1 MKKELKAQIIESI
14 SAQLR
19 ETPNFYIT
27 DISGLNAEKTTKLR
41 RECFNAGIKLSVVKN
56 TLFHH
61 VLKEIDNEE
70 MNLLVSVLEGNSAI
84 MYTET
89 ANAPAK
95 LIKKL
100 NKAGMEKPVLKG
112 AYVQECAF
120 VGADKLDELAS
131 IKSREE
137 LIGDIVM
144 LLQSP
149 ARNVI
154 SALESAGGKIAG
166 IVKTLSEKEETAE

>member
-1 MKKELKAQIIESI
+1 MRKEEKAQIIESI
-14 SAQLR
+14 AAQIQ

-27 DISGLNAEKTTKLR
+27 DISGLNAEQTAKLR
-41 RECFNAGIKLSVVKN
+41 RDCFEKNIKLVVTKN
-56 TLFHH
+56 TLLHKVFSGM
-61 VLKEIDNEE
+61 ENEE
-70 MNLLVSVLEGNSAI
+70 LNLLFPILEGPTAV

-89 ANAPAK
+89 PNAPAK
-95 LIKKL
+95 LIKSYNEK
-100 NKAGMEKPVLKG
+100 GSEKPALKG

-120 VGADKLDELAS
+120 VGADKLNELCN

-137 LIGDIVM
+137 LIGDVVG

-154 SALESAGGKIAG
+154 SALQSAGGTIAG
-166 IVKTLSEKEETAE
+166 LVKTLSERE